1 MTLQI
6 KHLGYSVK
14 PWRLVTN
21 ECKEFTVP
29 KVFEHPDIG
38 LMVISEC
45 ISGNTKQECLE
56 MVLEAFNMLVNENK
70 TLKKQLNES
79 NT

>member
-1 MTLQI
+1 VTLQI
-6 KHLGYSVK
+6 KNLGYSVK
-14 PWRLVTN
+14 PWRLVTT
-21 ECKEFTVP
+21 EGKEFTVP

-38 LMVISEC
+38 LTVVSEC

-56 MVLEAFNMLVNENK
+56 MVLEAFDMLVNENK
-70 TLKKQLNES
+70 NLKKQLNES

>member
-6 KHLGYSVK
+6 KNLGYSVK

-21 ECKEFTVP
+21 EGKEFTVP

-38 LMVISEC
+38 LTVVSEC
-45 ISGNTKQECLE
+45 IAGNTKQECLE
-56 MVLEAFNMLVNENK
+56 MVLEVFEMLVNENK
-70 TLKKQLNES
+70 NLKKQLNES

>member
-6 KHLGYSVK
+6 KNLGYSVK
-14 PWRLVTN
+14 PWRLVTSDG
-21 ECKEFTVP
+21 KEFTVP

-38 LMVISEC
+38 FTVITQC

-56 MVLEAFNMLVNENK
+56 MVLEAFDMLVNENK
-70 TLKKQLNES
+70 NLKKQLNES